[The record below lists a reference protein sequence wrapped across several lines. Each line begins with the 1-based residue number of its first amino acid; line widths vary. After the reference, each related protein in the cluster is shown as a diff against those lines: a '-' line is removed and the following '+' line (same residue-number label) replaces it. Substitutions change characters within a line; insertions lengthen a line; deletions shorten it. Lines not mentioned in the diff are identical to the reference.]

1 MAQEKMSDGTDAP
14 LEFLPQAHNRDCD
27 EEYPGAHSK
36 WGIPATGFPYIWYGN
51 HDEDEY
57 KKDLAPACDP
67 WFHHTGKIDLLQ
79 VNTSIAGANGES
91 TLLVTTALQVDG
103 IINSDVQVSAPIGSF
118 TQKTFNIQH
127 PTKENKRLVYA
138 SLEGPENGVYIRGRL
153 TGNNVIELPDYWRG
167 LVDPE
172 SITVSLTQIGSS
184 QDLMVDKIEW
194 GSKVVVRSGNASNID
209 CYYIVNATRKDIEP
223 LQVEQDVV
231 EGKVYPEG

>member
-1 MAQEKMSDGTDAP
+1 MAQEKMPDGTDAP
-14 LEFLPQAHNRDCD
+14 LEFLPQAYSRNCD
-27 EEYPGAHSK
+27 EEYPGG
-36 WGIPATGFPYIWYGN
+36 WGNATINFPYIWYGN
-51 HDEDEY
+51 LDEETY
-57 KKDLAPACDP
+57 TKDQGDYCDP
-67 WFHHTGKIDLLQ
+67 WYHSTGQIDFLH
-79 VNTSIAGANGES
+79 VNDTIAGKFGTQE
-91 TLLVTTALQVDG
+91 LKVTTALK
-103 IINSDVQVSAPIGSF
+103 SLVQVSAPIGSF
-118 TQKTFNIQH
+118 TSKTFNIQH

-223 LQVEQDVV
+223 LEVEQDVV

>member
-27 EEYPGAHSK
+27 EEYSNNPS
-36 WGIPATGFPYIWYGN
+36 WGKAAMDFPFIWYGN
-51 HDEDEY
+51 YDEDEY
-57 KKDLAPACDP
+57 KKDLEPSCLP
-67 WFHHTGKIDLLQ
+67 WYHKTGQIDLFW
-79 VNTSIAGANGES
+79 VNTSIAGALGTS
-91 TLLVTTALQVDG
+91 PLLVTTDLVVNGNID
-103 IINSDVQVSAPIGSF
+103 APFGQICADSVCSTIKLF
-118 TQKTFNIQH
+118 DIQH
-127 PTKENKRLVYA
+127 PTKEKKRLVHA
-138 SLEGPENGVYIRGRL
+138 CLEGPENGVYIRGRL

>member
-1 MAQEKMSDGTDAP
+1 MAQEKMPDGTDAP
-14 LEFLPQAHNRDCD
+14 LEFLPQAYSRNCD
-27 EEYPGAHSK
+27 EEYPGG
-36 WGIPATGFPYIWYGN
+36 WGNEAINFPYIWYGN
-51 HDEDEY
+51 LDEVTY
-57 KKDLAPACDP
+57 KKDQGDYCDP
-67 WFHHTGKIDLLQ
+67 WYHKTAQIDFLH
-79 VNTSIAGANGES
+79 VNTSIAGQAGTS
-91 TLLVTTALQVDG
+91 TLLVTTALHS
-103 IINSDVQVSAPIGSF
+103 NVQVSAPIGSF
-118 TQKTFNIQH
+118 TSKTFNIQH